1 MLRRIISEHHA
12 VGVLD
17 GTLVGDKCPVC
28 AKWEQTSLFDPLPD
42 PGEDAIGAFH
52 SPDKGAPETEH
63 DSAVSEYPNTGTKRL
78 KVLEA
83 ITSAGEDGL
92 TDYEGSILTGIYLYT
107 YAPRRVE
114 LRDGGWVEDSGER
127 RPIPHSKKPA
137 AVWRLT
143 ESGRYW
149 MQKNGS

>member
-1 MLRRIISEHHA
+1 M
-12 VGVLD
+12 
-17 GTLVGDKCPVC
+17 T
-28 AKWEQTSLFDPLPD
+28 TSPFDPLPD
-42 PGEDAIGAFH
+42 PGEDVIGAFH
-52 SPDKGAPETEH
+52 SLDKGAPETER
-63 DSAVSEYPNTGTKRL
+63 DSAISEYPNTGTKRL

-92 TDYEGSILTGIYLYT
+92 TDYEGAIRTGIYLYT

-127 RPIPHSKKPA
+127 RTIPHSNKPA

-149 MQKNGS
+149 MQKNGR